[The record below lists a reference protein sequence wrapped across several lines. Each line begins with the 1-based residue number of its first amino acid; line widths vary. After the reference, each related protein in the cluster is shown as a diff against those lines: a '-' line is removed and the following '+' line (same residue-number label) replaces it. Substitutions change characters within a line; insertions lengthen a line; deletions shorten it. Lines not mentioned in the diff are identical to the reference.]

1 MQTMNKTV
9 FPLVMAVLTA
19 CPVLFSCTEKEQ
31 EVPVENKIYEYR
43 FELAGDDTRA
53 YLNDEGVFWEL
64 NDHVGLF
71 TPTESLEAAVNT
83 DASPKTI
90 DVQSSTSLAVGTKV
104 YAYYP
109 YVEGN
114 TSVSASKVLFPAE
127 QSGGSISAMPLAGI
141 PAEVVTEGEY
151 NGVIRFLNLG
161 SVIDFRVFSSTHNNE
176 TVESITLEA
185 TEGHVAGTAAID
197 LTGVSWNATDETA
210 DIPELTWADGEGA
223 STVTLTQSAPVAANK
238 DEAIADGNLYM
249 VIAPGTYSGAIT
261 VTTDAARYTFP
272 FVEKTFALNGLKRFN
287 LNLDK
292 VERVDRFVTINLE
305 KATEL
310 VAGEKY
316 VLVSNGFALV
326 RDGSAV
332 SAAAFDAT
340 AMTIAVPTDLQSNVE
355 WTLGTNTDSNNR
367 GNVYDFSNGGYFFG
381 ILMNTAQTS
390 YTYSVALNTSKQ
402 VATNQTMQ
410 NHNVNVET
418 GYVYYRGNK
427 SSQYIY
433 YDTEAQAWTNHA
445 ASNGTF
451 DPAYGTKLYKL
462 KDMRA
467 EQQLAYSVDAATYDL
482 GTNTWTPS
490 KPTLSGAQGDVTY
503 NSSDEGVA
511 TVSVTG
517 EVTPLK
523 KGTTRITA
531 SADGNADYKPGTAFY
546 DLTVINSQTVL
557 VTYYK
562 ATQFD
567 SGYQYMIVS
576 GGMALKNAGNGE
588 IVEAESVTVE
598 NDQITREED
607 PALLWTAADAPELD
621 NYYYGTHTLTSGTEH
636 LWRHSN
642 NGNYTVEGS
651 NASVTKYMIWSYEAE
666 KLWNISVYNGNSSTY
681 YTYYDNGWKSV
692 SSSSAPKVKTNIFT
706 ARPPQTLNF
715 SSTTAE
721 YDLHI
726 GGEFIEPVLSGHQ
739 TTVTYSPSDP
749 SIATVNPSTGAVTPV
764 AVGTVVITATAAPS
778 AQYQG
783 ATATYTLTVTDSTP
797 VEQVLSFDPEEVSFN
812 IFGKTLPAPLTEKPT
827 LSGYHTAVTYSS
839 DNTAVATVDSNGNV
853 TIASTAT
860 VGATATITATAAAG
874 IVDNVNYAT
883 GTATYTITIESIQPS
898 VYTKVSSVDDL
909 DVGAKYVIVY
919 QSGSKVFKP
928 YLNGANFD
936 KNKANAIEVNV
947 DDDTITSSELD
958 DCQMTLE
965 SGYYLYVDAA
975 QRYFYPTSNST
986 LAAELTKVHA
996 LNIAIDNSG
1005 IAKIKSDNHYIYYST
1020 NNSWFSTTSS
1030 NSANT
1035 ALYKLDDGQP
1045 KARNLRFSEQSKSV
1059 NIYGKTESYVLTDAP
1074 TLLGKGLNDVT
1085 YSISGD
1091 DGVAS
1096 INSTNGEVTLLL
1108 GTGTV
1113 TVTASAPATDQY
1125 KAGSAFY
1132 TLEVTNV
1139 APPTYTKVTS
1149 ITSGGTYLIVS
1160 HKDKLAFKGDGTT
1173 NGSSTSVTPDNGIIT
1188 ASSSNEFEEYEV
1200 IIKEESSGQYS
1211 IFFIK
1216 LNKYLYYQS
1225 SNSGLAY
1232 GETHSQ
1238 NNDFT
1243 LDTVQ
1248 TGDYSGSFLFTKSSK
1263 YLYHNGT
1270 QFKIGGSGSTYG
1282 VHLYKKN

>member
-19 CPVLFSCTEKEQ
+19 CPVFFSCTEKEQ

-53 YLNDEGVFWEL
+53 YLNDDGVFWEL

-71 TPTESLEAAVNT
+71 TPTESLVAAVNT

-109 YVEGN
+109 YVEEN

-367 GNVYDFSNGGYFFG
+367 GNVYDFSNSGYFFG
-381 ILMNTAQTS
+381 ILMNTAQTP

-418 GYVYYRGNK
+418 GYVYYRGNS

-451 DPAYGTKLYKL
+451 EPAYGTKLYKL

-588 IVEAESVTVE
+588 IVDAESVTVE

-692 SSSSAPKVKTNIFT
+692 SSSSDPTVKTNIFT
-706 ARPPQTLNF
+706 ARPPQTLSF
-715 SSTTAE
+715 SPTTAE
-721 YDLHI
+721 YDLYTP
-726 GGEFIEPVLSGHQ
+726 GAFVKPTLSGYQ
-739 TTVTYSPSDP
+739 TTVTFDSSDKTV
-749 SIATVNPSTGAVTPV
+749 ATVDADGTVQPHS
-764 AVGTVVITATAAPS
+764 VGTTTIIATAAGT
-778 AQYQG
+778 AEYQG
-783 ATATYTLTVTDSTP
+783 ATATYELTVINSNMPKYVKAEEMEDGVQYLIVSGNRVLRNNNNSVSANEVVVENEVIYYDAPATD
-797 VEQVLSFDPEEVSFN
+797 LW
-812 IFGKTLPAPLTEKPT
+812 
-827 LSGYHTAVTYSS
+827 TAVTDGNAYNLTNNNRYLRLSSNNSLSISSSKSGTSSNNLWSYDASNNYLRINSRYLYFTNNNFTTSSSAHNAALYVLDDGRQAQEIAFGAADAEYDLGTSKWTKATPALTGAKTTVTYASS
-839 DNTAVATVDSNGNV
+839 DATVATVANDGTV
-853 TIASTAT
+853 TPLK
-860 VGATATITATAAAG
+860 VGTTTITATASADAQYKKATASYTLS
-874 IVDNVNYAT
+874 VVNSAVVEK
-883 GTATYTITIESIQPS
+883 TYNR
-898 VYTKVSSVDDL
+898 VSS
-909 DVGAKYVIVY
+909 I
-919 QSGSKVFKP
+919 
-928 YLNGANFD
+928 
-936 KNKANAIEVNV
+936 
-947 DDDTITSSELD
+947 
-958 DCQMTLE
+958 
-965 SGYYLYVDAA
+965 
-975 QRYFYPTSNST
+975 
-986 LAAELTKVHA
+986 
-996 LNIAIDNSG
+996 
-1005 IAKIKSDNHYIYYST
+1005 
-1020 NNSWFSTTSS
+1020 
-1030 NSANT
+1030 SA
-1035 ALYKLDDGQP
+1035 
-1045 KARNLRFSEQSKSV
+1045 
-1059 NIYGKTESYVLTDAP
+1059 
-1074 TLLGKGLNDVT
+1074 
-1085 YSISGD
+1085 
-1091 DGVAS
+1091 
-1096 INSTNGEVTLLL
+1096 
-1108 GTGTV
+1108 
-1113 TVTASAPATDQY
+1113 
-1125 KAGSAFY
+1125 
-1132 TLEVTNV
+1132 
-1139 APPTYTKVTS
+1139 
-1149 ITSGGTYLIVS
+1149 GTYLIMGRETSSGRAGTYVCVFPPSEDNKCDHIKVS
-1160 HKDKLAFKGDGTT
+1160 DNQELATLTT
-1173 NGSSTSVTPDNGIIT
+1173 T
-1188 ASSSNEFEEYEV
+1188 SNEYGAYEV
-1200 IIKEESSGQYS
+1200 ELIASGSNWLVKVKSSGQYMYYAS
-1211 IFFIK
+1211 SKISFTDDASVAAQQITSNGEYPACIK
-1216 LNKYLYYQS
+1216 N
-1225 SNSGLAY
+1225 
-1232 GETHSQ
+1232 T
-1238 NNDFT
+1238 NNDQF
-1243 LDTVQ
+1243 
-1248 TGDYSGSFLFTKSSK
+1248 YHSGSKAYFMYSNNKNANNLRF
-1263 YLYHNGT
+1263 
-1270 QFKIGGSGSTYG
+1270 FKLSE
-1282 VHLYKKN
+1282 